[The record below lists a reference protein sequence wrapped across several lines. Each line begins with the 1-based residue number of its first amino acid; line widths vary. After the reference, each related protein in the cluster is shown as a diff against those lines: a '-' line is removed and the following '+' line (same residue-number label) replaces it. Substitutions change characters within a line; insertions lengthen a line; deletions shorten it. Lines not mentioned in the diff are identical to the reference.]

1 MPNIEAITSRRI
13 KFLLEEAAGPDPQY
27 DHAIRFTMRSLTN
40 YLNFGADMQ
49 SGKIKRFCKTWSWL
63 KLKEC
68 DCEWEAKTTNEHQEP
83 LAVVW
88 KWILENAASL
98 TIQDVVIRLKKYPLA
113 IITKDENAMLRDVDR
128 LHKNITPEDRYN
140 KAKIELMA
148 IPF

>member
-49 SGKIKRFCKTWSWL
+49 SGKIKRFCKTWSCAAL

-88 KWILENAASL
+88 NGSWK
-98 TIQDVVIRLKKYPLA
+98 
-113 IITKDENAMLRDVDR
+113 MLRR
-128 LHKNITPEDRYN
+128 
-140 KAKIELMA
+140 
-148 IPF
+148 